1 MQQTSQY
8 AKALPAILAE
18 MGKGREEDEK
28 TSQNAETEEPEVI
41 HVYPLEGGGLVFTK
55 TPIEEDDPGTII
67 VDSQEPETESRPT
80 QRKDPPY
87 FLYFFLILLLLL
99 LLDSA
104 DTALL
109 ALLTPTATITIM
121 PKAEAIT
128 TTATFHIGAGRSG
141 VQGRVLPALTV
152 TQSLTVPATGRGHQ
166 DAKAATGIV
175 TLYNGL
181 STVQSVAI
189 GTILTGQNGISVVTN
204 EAAIIPPANPPSL
217 GETSV
222 TAHALQTGSS
232 GNIQAR
238 DINIMLSTGLFA
250 KNTAP
255 FSGGQ
260 NERDF
265 SYVTQG
271 DIQQAMSV
279 LTPHLL
285 QSEQAA
291 LSAQLQ
297 PGETLAAPTCTTP
310 GALSNRQSGDEATEV
325 KVTVSETCMA
335 AVYNPQSLQKA
346 GIEQLFTKVSKQQ
359 YSLAGTIQ
367 ITVRSVTI
375 QSGSATLTALLHG
388 VWVYQIN
395 EPQIQNLVA
404 GKKRLDAI
412 QLLSAMPGVEHASIA
427 GITDNQFLPEDAAHI
442 HLLILLNVS

>member
-1 MQQTSQY
+1 MQSQY
-8 AKALPAILAE
+8 AKQVPAILAAME
-18 MGKGREEDEK
+18 KGREEDEK
-28 TSQNAETEEPEVI
+28 TARQEETGEPEII

-55 TPIEEDDPGTII
+55 NPIED
-67 VDSQEPETESRPT
+67 EPEPPIVESTEPKTDQRPVW
-80 QRKDPPY
+80 RKGPPHFFY
-87 FLYFFLILLLLL
+87 FLLILLLFL

-104 DTALL
+104 DTALV
-109 ALLTPTATITIM
+109 ALFTPTATITVI
-121 PKAEAIT
+121 PEAEAIT
-128 TTATFHIGAGRSG
+128 TTATFPIGTSSND

-175 TLYNGL
+175 TFYNGL
-181 STVQSVAI
+181 STVQSVAP
-189 GTILTGQNGISVVTN
+189 GTVLTGQDGISVLTD

-222 TAHALQTGSS
+222 TAHAIQPGAS
-232 GNIQAR
+232 GNIQAE
-238 DINIMLSTGLFA
+238 DINRTLSTGLFA

-255 FSGGQ
+255 FRGGQ
-260 NERDF
+260 NERAF
-265 SYVTQG
+265 TYVTQG
-271 DIQQAMSV
+271 DIQQAISV

-310 GALSNRQSGDEATEV
+310 GALSNRKSGDEATEV

-346 GIEQLFTKVSKQQ
+346 GIKQLSTKVSKQQ

-375 QSGSATLTALLHG
+375 QPGSATLTAMLHG

-412 QLLSAMPGVEHASIA
+412 RLLSAMPGVEHASIA